1 MRVTGNESPDPPNL
15 VQRMFGGFLSELG
28 VGDNIDNDKSLLSS
42 NER

>member
-1 MRVTGNESPDPPNL
+1 MPRNGI
-15 VQRMFGGFLSELG
+15 RGGRSLEFRNKNELG